1 MPANIGESMRFL
13 SARNV
18 EIDVNWCFIEGKKKC
33 NVRSIHE
40 MVNKKNISNFAR
52 VAISGFN
59 DKVSNKV
66 PKVDKLYNWLL
77 ELLRT
82 NTHRCDTVPL
92 YSIWILNSRCLIAGQ
107 AIHIFADKMCK
118 STCAISL
125 QILTISRKRAIGP
138 RLLIICNENSYDCK
152 FRRIRVMF
160 EEDLQ

>member
-33 NVRSIHE
+33 NVRSRWLI
-40 MVNKKNISNFAR
+40 KKTLSNFAR

-125 QILTISRKRAIGP
+125 QILTIGRKRAIGP
-138 RLLIICNENSYDCK
+138 RLLIICSYDCK
-152 FRRIRVMF
+152 FRRIRLMF